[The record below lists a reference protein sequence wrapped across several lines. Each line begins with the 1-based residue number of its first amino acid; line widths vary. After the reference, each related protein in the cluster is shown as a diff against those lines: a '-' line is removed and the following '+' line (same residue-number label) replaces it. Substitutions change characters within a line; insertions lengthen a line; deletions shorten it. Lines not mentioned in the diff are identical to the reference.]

1 MGPELGGSSLMPNG
15 ELIHTSDEDA
25 RSQSI
30 QDFLNELDADLQH
43 RIRFNLE
50 SDVQFS
56 IGPEVRVVIRN
67 LLRGLADLSSEER
80 PIELGVEASEKSH
93 WVLRLNSQ
101 HTGASKAFEGLF
113 YGKDALASSR
123 WNELHAQL
131 RKLAG
136 KINIERLSPLEE
148 RVTLTLPYV

>member
-1 MGPELGGSSLMPNG
+1 
-15 ELIHTSDEDA
+15 
-25 RSQSI
+25 
-30 QDFLNELDADLQH
+30 LDADLQN
-43 RIRFNLE
+43 RIQFNIKE
-50 SDVQFS
+50 DVEFS
-56 IGPEVRVVIRN
+56 IGPEVRVVLRN
-67 LLRGLADLSSEER
+67 LLKGLVDLTAEDR
-80 PIELGVEASEKSH
+80 PLALGVEATEKSH
-93 WVLRLNSQ
+93 WMLQVDSQ

-148 RVTLTLPYV
+148 RLTLTLPYL